1 MVDVDK
7 AAVLAVLAA
16 VIVYWIRVQRPREE
30 EKKRKRQMEAD
41 FPDIIAKLT
50 VLIGAGLS
58 LPQAWLRLAQD
69 YEKKREAGKRRWAYE
84 ELCVTARQ
92 LQNVVSAGRA
102 FGEFGRRTGIHAY
115 IKLGSLLEQNMK
127 KGTRGLYEMLQAEAY
142 QAFEERKHQVRRAGE
157 EVSTRLLIP
166 MFMMFGVVL
175 IVILVPALMSFS
187 F

>member
-1 MVDVDK
+1 
-7 AAVLAVLAA
+7 
-16 VIVYWIRVQRPREE
+16 
-30 EKKRKRQMEAD
+30 
-41 FPDIIAKLT
+41 
-50 VLIGAGLS
+50 
-58 LPQAWLRLAQD
+58 
-69 YEKKREAGKRRWAYE
+69 
-84 ELCVTARQ
+84 
-92 LQNVVSAGRA
+92 
-102 FGEFGRRTGIHAY
+102 
-115 IKLGSLLEQNMK
+115 MK